1 MSTGKKWHV
10 EVAYASPLRQ
20 EAIDVAVH
28 PGATVEQA
36 IRLSGILELFPE
48 IDLMRTRLGIFGE
61 IASLQD
67 RVHEHDRVEIYR
79 PLIAD
84 PKEARRQR
92 AEHGKKKA
100 FGRRKL

>member
-1 MSTGKKWHV
+1 MNSRKKWHV

-20 EAIDVAVH
+20 EAIEIAVQ
-28 PGATVEQA
+28 PGATVEQV

-48 IDLMRTRLGIFGE
+48 IDLTRSRLGIFGE

-67 RVHEHDRVEIYR
+67 PVHEHDRVEIYR

-84 PKEARRQR
+84 PKETRRQR

-100 FGRRKL
+100 LGRRKL